1 MPYDGRP
8 AIMRRKQEYFMSPQ
22 KGMPPKMRF
31 LIVDDTSRARQ
42 SMKALLEVWHPH
54 EEVREAANGTE
65 AIQFAEEYQ
74 PDVILMDARMP
85 KMSGLEAT
93 RLIKAKWPQIK
104 IIILSVFVDYQA
116 LALEAGADA
125 FVSKSD
131 PPENLRETLKDILA
145 GMENK
150 FKKSRYEI

>member
-1 MPYDGRP
+1 MLLLACYY
-8 AIMRRKQEYFMSPQ
+8 AMKTVTFYFIY
-22 KGMPPKMRF
+22 KGMTSKMRV

-42 SMKALLEVWHPH
+42 SMKALLEVWHPL

-65 AIQFAEEYQ
+65 AIQLAEEFQ
-74 PDVILMDARMP
+74 PDLILMDARMP

-93 RLIKAKWPQIK
+93 RLIKAKWPAIK
-104 IIILSVFVDYQA
+104 IIILSVFADYQA

-131 PPENLRETLKDILA
+131 SPEKLRETLKDILT
-145 GMENK
+145 GTEWK
-150 FKKSRYEI
+150 